1 MSNIERDLGVL
12 EGRLGSMEGKLDRL
26 IEGMDRHDDR
36 LREVEKKTV
45 LTSGVAAAIVSLGIS
60 LIGAKLKGL
69 T

>member
-1 MSNIERDLGVL
+1 MSIQRDLGIL

-45 LTSGVAAAIVSLGIS
+45 ITSSVASAIVSVAIS
-60 LIGAKLKGL
+60 FIGAKLKGL
-69 T
+69 G